1 MVTSIQ
7 KDKYETAERP
17 WQVRFSIVSKLTNF
31 QIPFKNR
38 TLFSP
43 EYLKT
48 FFKWYDFCLVPIPW
62 NYYLSCFQ
70 KHLPVMRDYLKT
82 RYFLDLGV
90 RKSDLYCILNHAS
103 HGVTSF
109 SNGFRFAMETS
120 KWRILWLPGIN
131 FFYED
136 TTWEGQYDLNQSNEC
151 SHMLDLDKTCIE

>member
-48 FFKWYDFCLVPIPW
+48 FFKWYDFCLVGPYPLKLLFVLFSKTPSSYARLFENEIFLRFGCPEFGSLL
-62 NYYLSCFQ
+62 YPQSCKSWSNIFFEWFQ
-70 KHLPVMRDYLKT
+70 VCHGDIKMENLMVT
-82 RYFLDLGV
+82 RYKFFLWRHYL
-90 RKSDLYCILNHAS
+90 RRSIWSQSIKWMLPHA
-103 HGVTSF
+103 
-109 SNGFRFAMETS
+109 RF
-120 KWRILWLPGIN
+120 G
-131 FFYED
+131 
-136 TTWEGQYDLNQSNEC
+136 
-151 SHMLDLDKTCIE
+151 